1 MTEPG
6 WDVIIS
12 PHSHKDPWVM
22 MLSAGWLS
30 HPRLPAR
37 LSCVLVSIYCKG
49 LNPLF
54 QEGTIS
60 DLDISAMNNAISV
73 FMMTW
78 PAILLSHLNIMSL
91 WVCDQPINWLSQLTV
106 PSVWSAIWLSHQCDQ
121 LSYWASWPSH
131 QWDQRYLTELADRPI
146 SVTSCLTEPAD
157 LP

>member
-6 WDVIIS
+6 RDVIIS
-12 PHSHKDPWVM
+12 PYSHKDPWVM

-37 LSCVLVSIYCKG
+37 LICVLVSIYCKG

-73 FMMTW
+73 FMMAW
-78 PAILLSHLNIMSL
+78 PAILLSHLNILSL

-106 PSVWSAIWLSHQCDQ
+106 PSEWSAIWLSHQCDQ
-121 LSYWASWPSH
+121 
-131 QWDQRYLTELADRPI
+131 RYLTELAESPI

-157 LP
+157 RPISVTSTILLS